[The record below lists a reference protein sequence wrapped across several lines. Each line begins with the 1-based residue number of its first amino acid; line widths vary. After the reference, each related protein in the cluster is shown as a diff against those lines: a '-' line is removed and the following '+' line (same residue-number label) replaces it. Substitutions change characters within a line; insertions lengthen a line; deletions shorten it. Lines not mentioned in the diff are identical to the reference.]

1 MTVFLSRATK
11 TVMNQAVSQFIKNSK
26 NWQQEVIELRK
37 VLLTTKLEEN
47 LKWNLPCYSYNDS
60 NIVIIQPFKSY
71 LGLMFFK
78 GSLLKD
84 TKKVLTKN
92 GPNSQASKRFEFNSV
107 QEIKKMAATIK
118 AYIKEAIAIE
128 ESGQKV
134 EIKKE
139 AVSVPVELKKMLAAN
154 PNFKKAFNAL
164 TPGRQRA
171 YIFFF
176 SGAKQSATRQSR
188 IEKYTPKILQGKGL
202 ND

>member
-1 MTVFLSRATK
+1 
-11 TVMNQAVSQFIKNSK
+11 MNQAVTQFIKNSK
-26 NWQQEVIELRK
+26 NWQKEVIELRK
-37 VLLTTKLEEN
+37 ILLATRLEEN

-84 TKKVLTKN
+84 AKKVLIKN

-107 QEIKKMAATIK
+107 QEIRKLASTIK
-118 AYIKEAIAIE
+118 AYVKEAIVIE

-139 AVSVPVELKKMLAAN
+139 VLAIPVELKKMFAAN
-154 PNFKKAFNAL
+154 SKLKKAFSGL

-188 IEKYTPKILQGKGL
+188 IEKWIPMILQGKGL

>member
-1 MTVFLSRATK
+1 
-11 TVMNQAVSQFIKNSK
+11 MNTAVSKFIKNSK
-26 NWQQEVIELRK
+26 NWQEEVIELRK
-37 VLLTTKLEEN
+37 ILLTTKLEEN

-60 NIVIIQPFKSY
+60 NVVIIQPFKSY

-84 TKKVLTKN
+84 AKKVLKNN

-107 QEIKKMAATIK
+107 QEIKKLAATIK
-118 AYIKEAIAIE
+118 AYVKEAMAIE
-128 ESGQKV
+128 DSGQKV

-139 AVSVPVELKKMLAAN
+139 ALSIPAELKKIFTENQKL
-154 PNFKKAFNAL
+154 KKAFNAL

-188 IEKYTPKILQGKGL
+188 IEKCLPKILQGKGL

>member
-1 MTVFLSRATK
+1 
-11 TVMNQAVSQFIKNSK
+11 MNQAVSQFIKNSK
-26 NWQQEVIELRK
+26 NWQQEVSELRK

-78 GSLLKD
+78 GALLKD
-84 TKKVLTKN
+84 AKKILKKN
-92 GPNSQASKRFEFNSV
+92 GPNSQSSKRFEFNSV
-107 QEIKKMAATIK
+107 QEIKEMAATIK
-118 AYIKEAIAIE
+118 AYIKEAMKVE
-128 ESGQKV
+128 ESGLKV

-139 AVSVPVELKKMLAAN
+139 ALSVPVELKKMFTAN
-154 PNFKKAFNAL
+154 PKLKKAFNAL

-176 SGAKQSATRQSR
+176 SGAKQAATRQSR
-188 IEKYTPKILQGKGL
+188 IEKCAPKILQGKGL